1 MPLLSREDC
10 VGRKGNHQWA
20 EKHMKERR
28 LTGRV
33 VIKYTLIQIP
43 GTVFFILLLQ
53 LLRQWVDIPRWLLW
67 GLVGLWVAKEI
78 VLFPFVRRAYE
89 SGDSEPGKGMV
100 GEKGIAEEFLNP
112 SGYVRIRGELWRAE
126 VRGEKSAVEKGKTV
140 RIHSVHGLTLVVEP
154 ELEGDSDE
162 M

>member
-1 MPLLSREDC
+1 M
-10 VGRKGNHQWA
+10 
-20 EKHMKERR
+20 
-28 LTGRV
+28 
-33 VIKYTLIQIP
+33 
-43 GTVFFILLLQ
+43 
-53 LLRQWVDIPRWLLW
+53 
-67 GLVGLWVAKEI
+67 AKEI